1 MQYSF
6 KLKNQEDET
15 MTLAFYFQMEYNNK
29 TKVNS
34 KLAIGRVECGDGWM
48 TVDKSG
54 ISLPDLTDVT
64 SGWIRT
70 QAPLFDFFL
79 DNVNFII
86 EN

>member
-1 MQYSF
+1 
-6 KLKNQEDET
+6 
-15 MTLAFYFQMEYNNK
+15 MEYNNK

-54 ISLPDLTDVT
+54 IALPDLTDVV
-64 SGWIRT
+64 SGWIRAQSDT
-70 QAPLFDFFL
+70 FDYLL
-79 DNVNFII
+79 DNINVII